1 MFIPD
6 NKDMYF
12 LQYQVI
18 NLNYASY
25 IKSIREALSEIYS
38 VTSTTSILIFSTG
51 RS

>member
-12 LQYQVI
+12 LQHQII
-18 NLNYASY
+18 NLNYMPY
-25 IKSIREALSEIYS
+25 TQSIREAFSEIYS

>member
-6 NKDMYF
+6 NKDMHF
-12 LQYQVI
+12 LQHQII
-18 NLNYASY
+18 NLNYMSY
-25 IKSIREALSEIYS
+25 AQSIKEAFSGIYL